1 MCKKDHIGL
10 LHAEYKSSLTIVYKL
25 INSIKTVSQ
34 LTHRLYLAEN
44 HQKYKELIIEILI
57 YLYIKKTII

>member
-1 MCKKDHIGL
+1 MISASTMHALKK
-10 LHAEYKSSLTIVYKL
+10 EYKSSLTIVYKF

-44 HQKYKELIIEILI
+44 HQKYKELTIKILI
-57 YLYIKKTII
+57 YSYIKKTII